1 MWDGVLPP
9 PAPLFCLGSAYF
21 DTMRNPK
28 TVKSMLSAVYSNAD
42 AVDDE
47 LVADIIAA
55 TQRGPS
61 AQSYGVGGHEVH
73 VLC

>member
-9 PAPLFCLGSAYF
+9 PAPLFRLGSAYF

-28 TVKSMLSAVYSNAD
+28 TVKGMLSAVYSNAA

-47 LVADIIAA
+47 LVANIIAA

-61 AQSYGVGGHEVH
+61 AQSYGVGGHEVRA
-73 VLC
+73 C